1 MRNPDGLLMI
11 EPTCAATVPLIDDLT
26 RKVTA
31 LRRAVIDPEKRTR
44 YRGMHRCTGA
54 GGCRAHSDNVDH
66 AIRVG
71 GMNVDYGTVGPDVDV
86 QTNSLIVHYVA
97 CHRADVSDDER
108 DKIERLFRFLGL
120 DEQTPTSYEVTGTII
135 RVARPEDL
143 PPEMG
148 GTGPRRLR

>member
-11 EPTCAATVPLIDDLT
+11 EPTCAPTVPLIDDIT
-26 RKVTA
+26 RKTTA
-31 LRRAVIDPEKRTR
+31 LLRAVIDPDTRSR
-44 YRGMHRCTGA
+44 YRGIHRCTGA
-54 GGCRAHSDNVDH
+54 DCRAHSDNADH

-71 GMNVDYGTVGPDVDV
+71 GMNVDHGTVGPDVEV

-108 DKIERLFRFLGL
+108 DKIERLFRHLCL
-120 DEQTPTSYEVTGTII
+120 DEQTPTSHEVTGTIV

-148 GTGPRRLR
+148 GTRPRRLR